1 MDQTELETLTS
12 AILNRLSGRAKAP
25 PASTF
30 GIGSGVVRPA
40 ELDSSDVA
48 VQRDARAAY
57 AKEMSDRCSIH
68 QFSDAE
74 KIEYRKAAIDVLRQ
88 DGYFVD

>member
-30 GIGSGVVRPA
+30 GIGSGVARPA
-40 ELDSSDVA
+40 ALTQAMWPSGPN
-48 VQRDARAAY
+48 ARAAY
-57 AKEMSDRCSIH
+57 AKEMTDKAPIEQLS
-68 QFSDAE
+68 ALE
-74 KIEYRKAAIDVLRQ
+74 KSVSKAQPQDVLRS
-88 DGYFVD
+88 DGYFVS

>member
-40 ELDSSDVA
+40 ELDSPDLA
-48 VQRDARAAY
+48 IQRDARAAY
-57 AKEMSDRCSIH
+57 AKAMTDKAPIEQLS
-68 QFSDAE
+68 ALE
-74 KIEYRKAAIDVLRQ
+74 KIEYFKAAQDVLRS
-88 DGYFVD
+88 DGYFV